1 MFLTLKEIIYDTKEW
16 QSYSSVNGSNQHIES
31 LKLTQC
37 YVNYIPKTVTTTKQ
51 NLGLCC
57 AAEPVVATAYLWI
70 SRSQT
75 TGLRIL
81 SNYTHYWGMLIF

>member
-1 MFLTLKEIIYDTKEW
+1 ME
-16 QSYSSVNGSNQHIES
+16 G

-37 YVNYIPKTVTTTKQ
+37 YVSYIQATITTTTKQ

-57 AAEPVVATAYLWI
+57 AAEPIVATAYLWI

-75 TGLRIL
+75 IGLRIL
-81 SNYTHYWGMLIF
+81 SNYTHY